1 MALFVL
7 GSVRGAPGATSGAVS
22 LAIAWRR
29 ATGRDVLLV
38 EADPDGGVLAAR
50 HGVSCTPS
58 LTELSGAARLGL
70 DGEHVWHFAQRLPG
84 TGVPAVVAHPAAEQT
99 QAAMRT
105 AAPHLGRAL
114 AALPGHDVL
123 ADIGRI
129 RPGSP
134 SLPLAERATA
144 VVVFLRPTVEDAVAL
159 AHRALLLRSMGE
171 VRAVLTDAG
180 PYGAT
185 EIARSTAIP
194 VAGHLRPEPARRR
207 RRARWATE
215 VTALV
220 SALRG
225 AADSDADAGAEAG
238 AEPPVG
244 ARGGEVSA

>member
-1 MALFVL
+1 MALFIL
-7 GSVRGAPGATSGAVS
+7 GSVRGAPGASSGAVT

-29 ATGRDVLLV
+29 ATGRDVLVV

-70 DGEHVWHFAQRLPG
+70 DGEDVWRFAQRLPG
-84 TGVPAVVAHPAAEQT
+84 TEVPAVVAHPAAEQT

-134 SLPLAERATA
+134 SLPLAERAAA

-159 AHRALLLRSMGE
+159 AHRALLLRSMGD
-171 VRAVLTDAG
+171 VKAVLTDAG

-185 EIARSTAIP
+185 EIARSTGIP
-194 VAGHLRPEPARRR
+194 VAGRLRDEPHGRRR
-207 RRARWATE
+207 RTRWTSE

-220 SALRG
+220 TALRG
-225 AADSDADAGAEAG
+225 DTDAGTG
-238 AEPPVG
+238 AETVEL
-244 ARGGEVSA
+244 ARGGEVVA